1 MITLRLIE
9 AESIIEDKIKKNL
22 IVQINNI
29 IKKNIKKITTD
40 CKSLAVDWINNQPE
54 IKSLSDGLLAGAFG
68 IPQSSRDS
76 VVTSIVTAINNSIT
90 VSFTPF
96 NSNFV
101 GSLDI
106 NFQPSDFSNLLGLD
120 SGHVVYENGDL
131 HWMNW
136 LLTMGNSIIITNYK
150 YNPIVGS
157 GRSGL
162 GVMSI
167 GGSFRVP
174 PQFAGDVS
182 DNFVTR
188 ALLGESQEKE
198 ISKIIQ
204 GIFR

>member
-1 MITLRLIE
+1 MITLRLTE

-29 IKKNIKKITTD
+29 IKKNINKITTD

-54 IKSLSDGLLAGAFG
+54 IKSLSGGLLAGAFG